1 MSLSFIL
8 GLVGNITTGLVCLAP
23 VPTFWHI
30 VKKRSTEEFESI
42 PYIFQLVNGCFW
54 TYYGIV
60 KPNSIVV
67 ATVNGFSVALMTI
80 YVVIFLVFA
89 PLKMKV
95 RTIVL
100 AVTFDIVF
108 PLVAISLS
116 VLILDREMQIS
127 TAGLLSAIF
136 SMIAYGSPLSAMKT
150 VIITKSVEYM
160 PFTLSFLLSVNG
172 GVWTVYSILTKDIYI
187 GIPNVTGLGLGI
199 FQLLLYA
206 MYWKPKKVSSIDGNG
221 IAVGAGDLEDGIAV
235 HEPLLLPNSPATPKQ
250 ENIDEQ

>member
-60 KPNSIVV
+60 KLNSIIV

-136 SMIAYGSPLSAMKT
+136 SMIAYGSPLSAMN
-150 VIITKSVEYM
+150 
-160 PFTLSFLLSVNG
+160 LA
-172 GVWTVYSILTKDIYI
+172 LTARM
-187 GIPNVTGLGLGI
+187 IPNVTGLGLGI

-250 ENIDEQ
+250 EKIDEQ